1 LQTVLI
7 DTDVAI
13 DYLRG
18 SKEAAE
24 ILGSLWKNN
33 TAYLSIL
40 SAYELY
46 ADMRPAEKDD
56 TENFINACTIEP
68 VTMKIAKS
76 AGEIYRRWR
85 AKGKTLTSIYCMI
98 AATASI
104 NNHKIAT
111 RNRDHYPEEGLLL

>member
-18 SKEAAE
+18 SQEAADM
-24 ILGSLWKNN
+24 IGALWKENI
-33 TAYLSIL
+33 AYLSIL

-46 ADMRPAEKDD
+46 AGMRPAEKDD
-56 TENFINACTIEP
+56 TENFINACNIELA
-68 VTMKIAKS
+68 TLEIAKS
-76 AGEIYRRWR
+76 AGEIYRYWR
-85 AKGKTLTSIYCMI
+85 AKGVTLTSIDCMI
-98 AATASI
+98 AATAAI

-111 RNRDHYPEEGLLL
+111 RNRSHYPEEGLLI